1 MKLTRRRPPSHLAL
15 ACLALSLFALALM
28 PATAGAAPGEETGW
42 PLSPRPEVVRGFEA
56 PAKPWLPG
64 HRGVDLA
71 GSPGQAVLS
80 ATAGTITYAGPL
92 AGRGVIVVTRGPI
105 RTTYEPV
112 VAALPPG
119 TAVNPGDTI
128 GHLSAAASHC
138 APATCL
144 HWGLRQSDTYL
155 NPLTLLPTQPVRLL
169 PHTPAEPQ
177 ALRPHT
183 PRQPQALHART
194 APPQPEERP
203 ARTPVTPPRL
213 GPVPTLAPALTP
225 AAGGP
230 VDPQAA
236 PTPHLRSQP
245 PTDTFTPL
253 ASDPPGGAASAIVVA
268 VAGALTIGSALLI
281 SRH

>member
-1 MKLTRRRPPSHLAL
+1 MKITRKRSPSHLAL
-15 ACLALSLFALALM
+15 ACPALSLFALALM
-28 PATAGAAPGEETGW
+28 PVTAGAAPGEETGW
-42 PLSPRPEVVRGFEA
+42 PLSPRPEMVRGFEA

-112 VAALPPG
+112 IAALPLG
-119 TAVNPGDTI
+119 AAVNPGDTI

-169 PHTPAEPQ
+169 PRTPPEPQ

-183 PRQPQALHART
+183 PPQPQALPART
-194 APPQPEERP
+194 APPQPQALPAGTRRP
-203 ARTPVTPPRL
+203 
-213 GPVPTLAPALTP
+213 
-225 AAGGP
+225 
-230 VDPQAA
+230 
-236 PTPHLRSQP
+236 QP
-245 PTDTFTPL
+245 E
-253 ASDPPGGAASAIVVA
+253 A
-268 VAGALTIGSALLI
+268 
-281 SRH
+281 